1 MWLLVCPWC
10 LMIQQRC
17 LEHVA
22 AAVSMWGLDALSC
35 WHCLGWSRPK
45 EVVEKSA
52 SGESGESGVSWLDA
66 EESSSSWVSPF
77 TVRLWR
83 VRSAYLF
90 GKDLIHG
97 EWKIMEKIL
106 GCNLSEASCRLYI
119 SRCITIFWR
128 FISRFISYGLIFT
141 IYSNIVL
148 YHVDII
154 DIHVFLIHPWGR

>member
-1 MWLLVCPWC
+1 MSLPQSQCGD
-10 LMIQQRC
+10 LMPCRAGI
-17 LEHVA
+17 A
-22 AAVSMWGLDALSC
+22 WGGPGPRKLWKKKC
-35 WHCLGWSRPK
+35 IGWVR
-45 EVVEKSA
+45 
-52 SGESGESGVSWLDA
+52 ESGVSWLDA

-97 EWKIMEKIL
+97 AWSGKDIRVQPFRSKL
-106 GCNLSEASCRLYI
+106 QVV

-154 DIHVFLIHPWGR
+154 DIHVLLIHPWGR

>member
-1 MWLLVCPWC
+1 MCPWC

-17 LEHVA
+17 LEHVS
-22 AAVSMWGLDALSC
+22 AAVSMWGLDALSR

-45 EVVEKSA
+45 EVVEKNA
-52 SGESGESGVSWLDA
+52 SGESGSPGWVGWMPRKALQAEFLHSQCVFGESGVPTFLEKTWFMELG
-66 EESSSSWVSPF
+66 V
-77 TVRLWR
+77 
-83 VRSAYLF
+83 
-90 GKDLIHG
+90 
-97 EWKIMEKIL
+97 EKIL

>member
-1 MWLLVCPWC
+1 
-10 LMIQQRC
+10 
-17 LEHVA
+17 
-22 AAVSMWGLDALSC
+22 MWGLDALSC
-35 WHCLGWSRPK
+35 RHCLGWSRPK
-45 EVVEKSA
+45 EVVEKKVHRVSPGVWGELVGCRGKLFKLSFSIHSA
-52 SGESGESGVSWLDA
+52 SLESPECLPFWKRPDSWSL
-66 EESSSSWVSPF
+66 
-77 TVRLWR
+77 
-83 VRSAYLF
+83 
-90 GKDLIHG
+90 